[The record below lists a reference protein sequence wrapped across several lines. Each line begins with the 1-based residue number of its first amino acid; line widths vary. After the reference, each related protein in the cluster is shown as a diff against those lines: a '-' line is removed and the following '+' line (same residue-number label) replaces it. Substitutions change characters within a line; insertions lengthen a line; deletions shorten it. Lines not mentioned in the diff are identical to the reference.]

1 MSFTTVY
8 IWVRV
13 AEFKSLD
20 RMLLILVIL
29 QLTTMTNK
37 KRNIQKILDFC
48 FKKMQVTVRHLAQFI
63 NKSLSQF
70 SS

>member
-1 MSFTTVY
+1 MPFTTVY

-13 AEFKSLD
+13 AEFKSLN
-20 RMLLILVIL
+20 RMLLILVK
-29 QLTTMTNK
+29 QLTMTNK

-48 FKKMQVTVRHLAQFI
+48 FKKMQVTVGHLAQFI

>member
-13 AEFKSLD
+13 AEFKSLN
-20 RMLLILVIL
+20 RMLLILVM

-37 KRNIQKILDFC
+37 KRNIQKVLDFC
-48 FKKMQVTVRHLAQFI
+48 FKKMEVTVRHLAQFI

>member
-1 MSFTTVY
+1 MSFTKVY
-8 IWVRV
+8 RWVTK
-13 AEFKSLD
+13 FKSLN

-37 KRNIQKILDFC
+37 KRNTQKILDLLQ
-48 FKKMQVTVRHLAQFI
+48 KDAKYHETLRPVHKI

-70 SS
+70 S